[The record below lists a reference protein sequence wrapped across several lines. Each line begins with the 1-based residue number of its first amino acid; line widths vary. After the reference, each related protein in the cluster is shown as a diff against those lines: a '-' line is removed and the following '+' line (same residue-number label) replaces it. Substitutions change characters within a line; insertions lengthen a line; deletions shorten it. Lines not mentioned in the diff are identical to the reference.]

1 MRVSSYLETLF
12 GLRGR
17 VALVTGGTSG
27 IGLGVAEGLGR
38 AGASVV
44 LAARG
49 VADSAA
55 AVTRLH
61 ALGVTAAFAGVD
73 LADRDD
79 VDRLCSEGTDP
90 FGEIDILVNCAGVNI
105 RRPMAELTDDDHA
118 TLMAVNATAPYRLG
132 QHFGP
137 RMAERGWGRILNV
150 GSQQSVSAFGNSG
163 AYGVSKAAVAG
174 LSRSQ
179 AEAWSAS
186 GVCSNTLVPGFVVT
200 PMTAAAVAEPGREQV
215 LAARSMTGRNGVPA
229 DFAAAAV
236 FLCSEAAAYVTGTT
250 LFVDGGFSVH

>member
-1 MRVSSYLETLF
+1 MSSYLESLF

-27 IGLGVAEGLGR
+27 IGLGIAEGLGR
-38 AGASVV
+38 AGASVA

-49 VADSAA
+49 VADADG
-55 AVTRLH
+55 AVARLRD
-61 ALGVTAAFAGVD
+61 LGVTAEFVRVD
-73 LADRDD
+73 LAQRGE
-79 VDRLCSEGTDP
+79 VDRLCGDAARA
-90 FGEIDILVNCAGVNI
+90 FGEVDVLVNCAGVNI

-118 TLMAVNATAPYRLG
+118 QLMAVNTTAPYLLG
-132 QHFGP
+132 QHLGP
-137 RMAERGWGRILNV
+137 QMAARGWGRILNV

-179 AEAWSAS
+179 AEAWSSA
-186 GVCSNTLVPGFVVT
+186 GVCANTLVPGFVVT
-200 PMTAAAVAEPGREQV
+200 PMTAQTVAEPRREQA
-215 LAARSMTGRNGVPA
+215 LAARSMTGRNGLPA
-229 DFAAAAV
+229 DFAGAAV
-236 FLCSEAAAYVTGTT
+236 FLCSAAAVYVTGTT